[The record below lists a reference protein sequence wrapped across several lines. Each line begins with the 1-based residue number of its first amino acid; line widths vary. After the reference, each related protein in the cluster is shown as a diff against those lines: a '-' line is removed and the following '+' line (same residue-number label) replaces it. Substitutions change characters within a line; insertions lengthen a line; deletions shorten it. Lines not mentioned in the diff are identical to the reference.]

1 MSELI
6 MPRATPRPR
15 TTASADETRRKIVEA
30 ALETLKTEGIAGTS
44 ARAIARTGGFNQ
56 ALIFYHFGSVNDVLL
71 AGVERLS
78 NDRMARYEAKLEG
91 VESLPDLVAV
101 ATELHREDSQSG
113 HITVLSQMLAAAASA
128 PEIGPE
134 LRRKF
139 DPWVH
144 LVEDTVRRVLA
155 GTPLESMVP
164 VDDIAFAIT
173 GMFMGI
179 ELLANLDEDRLREES
194 LFATVGIMAG
204 LIDLLM
210 GLMPNQ
216 APTAS

>member
-1 MSELI
+1 MLPS
-6 MPRATPRPR
+6 ATPKPR
-15 TTASADETRRKIVEA
+15 TNASADETRRKIVEA
-30 ALETLKTEGIAGTS
+30 ALETLKVEGIAGTS

-71 AGVERLS
+71 AGVERMS
-78 NDRMARYEAKLEG
+78 ADRLARYETKLEG

-113 HITVLSQMLAAAASA
+113 RITILSQLLAAAASA

-139 DPWVH
+139 DPWMN
-144 LVEDTVRRVLA
+144 LVEDTVRRVLS
-155 GTPLESMVP
+155 GSPMESMVP
-164 VDDIAFAIT
+164 VEDIAFAIT

-194 LFATVGIMAG
+194 LFATIGMMAG
-204 LIDLLM
+204 LIDLFL
-210 GLMPNQ
+210 GLMPKH
-216 APTAS
+216 APTDP

>member
-6 MPRATPRPR
+6 MPRATPKPR
-15 TTASADETRRKIVEA
+15 TSASADETRRKIVEA
-30 ALETLKTEGIAGTS
+30 ALETLKAEGIAGTS

-78 NDRMARYEAKLEG
+78 NDRLARYESKLEG

-139 DPWVH
+139 DPWVN
-144 LVEDTVRRVLA
+144 LVEETVRRVLS
-155 GTPLESMVP
+155 GTPMESMVP
-164 VDDIAFAIT
+164 VEDIAFAIT

-194 LFATVGIMAG
+194 LFATIGMMAG
-204 LIDLLM
+204 LFDLFM
-210 GLMPNQ
+210 GLMPIQ
-216 APTAS
+216 APTAP

>member
-1 MSELI
+1 
-6 MPRATPRPR
+6 
-15 TTASADETRRKIVEA
+15 
-30 ALETLKTEGIAGTS
+30 
-44 ARAIARTGGFNQ
+44 
-56 ALIFYHFGSVNDVLL
+56 
-71 AGVERLS
+71 
-78 NDRMARYEAKLEG
+78 MARYEAKLEG